1 VRFFNDSLEDKI
13 VFIISFRVE
22 GRPVAT
28 STSSRSSISGLST
41 KRLASTL
48 NDIIYYIFSYG
59 LCRNMS
65 KIEPVA
71 TSIG

>member
-1 VRFFNDSLEDKI
+1 MCDFFYDSLEDKI

-22 GRPVAT
+22 GRPVAI

-48 NDIIYYIFSYG
+48 NDIIYYLVMDYVEICPKS
-59 LCRNMS
+59 S
-65 KIEPVA
+65 Q
-71 TSIG
+71 